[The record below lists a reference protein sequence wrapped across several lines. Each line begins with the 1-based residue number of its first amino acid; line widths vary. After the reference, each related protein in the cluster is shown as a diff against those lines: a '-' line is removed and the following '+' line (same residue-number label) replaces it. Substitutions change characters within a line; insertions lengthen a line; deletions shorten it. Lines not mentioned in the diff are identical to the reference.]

1 MLDMNYRKK
10 ALLAMV
16 LMLLIPAGQVAL
28 ADSAAAS
35 SCPGPT
41 GHVKKSLMRLVDKW
55 GDAENELSTP
65 QTAVTRSLEN
75 EEIRMLMPGKD
86 EKACRAL
93 YRQGHSAH
101 MEKTWNEELNIQ
113 GEVYPYYDVGYYR
126 VGDYYVAAFVVTPIP
141 QENTLAG
148 EIRATTAYS
157 TMMIYDTSFTEI
169 SRHAL

>member
-93 YRQGHSAH
+93 YRAMLISGDRKS
-101 MEKTWNEELNIQ
+101 TRLNSSH
-113 GEVYPYYDVGYYR
+113 
-126 VGDYYVAAFVVTPIP
+126 VA
-141 QENTLAG
+141 
-148 EIRATTAYS
+148 
-157 TMMIYDTSFTEI
+157 TSYAVFC
-169 SRHAL
+169 

>member
-1 MLDMNYRKK
+1 
-10 ALLAMV
+10 
-16 LMLLIPAGQVAL
+16 MLLIPAGQVTL

-41 GHVKKSLMRLVDKW
+41 GHVKKRLMRLVDKW

-93 YRQGHSAH
+93 YRAMLISGVWSDLKKRRILLVDHQNDHNRS
-101 MEKTWNEELNIQ
+101 EER
-113 GEVYPYYDVGYYR
+113 R
-126 VGDYYVAAFVVTPIP
+126 VGKARMS
-141 QENTLAG
+141 E
-148 EIRATTAYS
+148 
-157 TMMIYDTSFTEI
+157 M
-169 SRHAL
+169 